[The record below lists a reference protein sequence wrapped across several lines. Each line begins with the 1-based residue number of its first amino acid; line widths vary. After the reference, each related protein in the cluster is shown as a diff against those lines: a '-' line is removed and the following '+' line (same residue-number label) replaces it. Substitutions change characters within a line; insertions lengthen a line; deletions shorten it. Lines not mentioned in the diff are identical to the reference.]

1 MSFTLSTLKTAINE
15 YTQNTNWGSTTQID
29 TIIKQAEE
37 RINYAVQ
44 IANYNTKSK
53 SGFLADGSSSLTL
66 EDSETAPLAP
76 IYFRVRPNAMFTASN
91 NSAGLLWNLASGGDT
106 EAEIAALEI
115 GAGVCGLG
123 VAEGT
128 VLAGKDVGGSAAR
141 VELSIATDGTYLR
154 NMGFTDL
161 TKAWSYLLL
170 KDYNFLQE
178 YAPVDS
184 ATGSPKYYA
193 FYNDAQDADPS
204 NAATFAFAPA
214 VPAVPTVAFGGGE
227 CFEYEVLYFFEPQS
241 LVDVETDAL
250 TWLSTHGTNAL
261 LYSCLVEAYTFL
273 KGEQDLMQLYDNRYK
288 EALQT
293 LVMTEQGNYRTTYR
307 SRAA

>member
-1 MSFTLSTLKTAINE
+1 VSFTLAQLKAAINE

-91 NSAGLLWNLASGGDT
+91 YSAGLVWSLSTAGDT
-106 EAEIAALEI
+106 AAEVAALEI

-128 VLAGKDVGGSAAR
+128 VLAAKDAHVDTR
-141 VELSIATDGTYLR
+141 VELSIAVDGLISR
-154 NMGFTDL
+154 SLGFTDV

-214 VPAVPTVAFGGGE
+214 VPAVPSVIYGGTE
-227 CFEYEVLYFFEPQS
+227 CFDYEVLYFFEPQS
-241 LVDVETDAL
+241 LVDVETDTL

-293 LVMTEQGNYRTTYR
+293 LVMAEQGNYRTTYR

>member
-1 MSFTLSTLKTAINE
+1 MAFTRTTLEEAINE

-29 TIIKQAEE
+29 TIIRQAEE

-44 IANYNTKSK
+44 IANYNTKSAT
-53 SGFLADGSSSLTL
+53 GDIPDQGSSIAMAGSGPGVVASNVT
-66 EDSETAPLAP
+66 SPIAP
-76 IYFRVRPNAMFTASN
+76 IYMKIRAGEAASPDTTNA
-91 NSAGLLWNLASGGDT
+91 W
-106 EAEIAALEI
+106 E
-115 GAGVCGLG
+115 
-123 VAEGT
+123 
-128 VLAGKDVGGSAAR
+128 
-141 VELSIATDGTYLR
+141 
-154 NMGFTDL
+154 
-161 TKAWSYLLL
+161 YLLL

-178 YAPVDS
+178 YAPVTDD
-184 ATGSPKYYA
+184 TTDGTPKYYA
-193 FYNDAQDADPS
+193 FYNDPGNDGL
-204 NAATFAFAPA
+204 ATFSFSPR
-214 VPAVPTVAFGGGE
+214 TSQKFQ
-227 CFEYEVLYFFEPQS
+227 YEILYFFKPAS
-241 LVDVETDAL
+241 INVDTSG